1 MIQLRMADFNTSDT
15 FTSVNQTSFHGSGRT
30 WPACL
35 SPPRVFMSGGRY
47 TYMSWNLWLNR
58 LFMAMV
64 WGTWHDTWRSLAQ
77 VISGPSKVWQ
87 WFRAFICW
95 YARFNLIRFRFRC
108 HHLNHTILRWFIGH
122 GVALSN
128 LPGETGIACFSITEK
143 AWFGSSSVH
152 CHRYAARSVWSSAE

>member
-64 WGTWHDTWRSLAQ
+64 WVTWHDTWRSLAQ

-108 HHLNHTILRWFIGH
+108 HHFKPYYSEMIHWTRRSAQQLARRDWDRLLLHHWK
-122 GVALSN
+122 GVVWEFVRSLS
-128 LPGETGIACFSITEK
+128 
-143 AWFGSSSVH
+143 
-152 CHRYAARSVWSSAE
+152 